1 MELIVLFPVL
11 IIAAIIIG
19 RDASSRGMSGLVWGL
34 ATFFFFI
41 ITILIYI
48 AVRSPKLSTPT
59 NIQRNFFPGDAS
71 LESANYKEF
80 LIEKYSIRKSS
91 ELGTFIYNDKEY
103 NEIDEALSDADER
116 YKAEADGIFE
126 VPRDM
131 ELVETY
137 KGVEIYKSHEM
148 FWVNGKQTKDLDTAR
163 AIALAVSRQ
172 NKN

>member
-1 MELIVLFPVL
+1 MEFLILIPIL

-19 RDASSRGMSGLVWGL
+19 RDASSRGMNGTMWGI

-48 AVRSPKLSTPT
+48 AVRDPKVSTP
-59 NIQRNFFPGDAS
+59 NNLQQDFFPGEAS

-80 LIEKYSIRKSS
+80 LIEKYSIRKSP

-103 NEIDEALSDADER
+103 NEIDEALSDAHER
-116 YKAEADGIFE
+116 YKAEAEGIFE
-126 VPRDM
+126 VPSD
-131 ELVETY
+131 LKLIETY
-137 KGVEIYKSHEM
+137 KGVEILKGHEM

-172 NKN
+172 NKK